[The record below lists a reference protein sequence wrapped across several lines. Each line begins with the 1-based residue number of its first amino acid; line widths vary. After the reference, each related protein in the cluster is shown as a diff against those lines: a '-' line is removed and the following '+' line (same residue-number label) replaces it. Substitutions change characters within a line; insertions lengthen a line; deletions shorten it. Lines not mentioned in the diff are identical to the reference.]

1 MMKVNSN
8 SDLLI
13 SPVITEKTTLL
24 QERGKYTFKV
34 SKEATKTQIKDAVTE
49 IFNVKVS
56 SVNILNKKGKPKT
69 FGRNKVITPGS
80 KRAIVTLVS
89 GETINITEGT

>member
-1 MMKVNSN
+1 MKINTN

-34 SKEATKTQIKDAVTE
+34 AKEATNAASNNFHGILRPAQVRGRCTCARKTCIIMYV
-49 IFNVKVS
+49 
-56 SVNILNKKGKPKT
+56 
-69 FGRNKVITPGS
+69 
-80 KRAIVTLVS
+80 
-89 GETINITEGT
+89 

>member
-1 MMKVNSN
+1 MKTNTN

-34 SKEATKTQIKDAVTE
+34 AKEATKDQVKKAVSE

-56 SVNILNKKGKPKT
+56 SVNIINRKGKPKT
-69 FGRNKVITPGS
+69 FGRNRIMTPDS
-80 KRAIVTLVS
+80 KRAIVTLAS

>member
-1 MMKVNSN
+1 MKINTN

-34 SKEATKTQIKDAVTE
+34 AKEATKDQVKKAVTE

-56 SVNILNKKGKPKT
+56 SVNIINRKGKPKT
-69 FGRNKVITPGS
+69 FGRNRVITPSS
-80 KRAIVTLVS
+80 KRAIVTLAS

>member
-1 MMKVNSN
+1 MKINTN

-34 SKEATKTQIKDAVTE
+34 AKEATKDQVKKAG
-49 IFNVKVS
+49 IFCQY
-56 SVNILNKKGKPKT
+56 NK
-69 FGRNKVITPGS
+69 
-80 KRAIVTLVS
+80 
-89 GETINITEGT
+89 

>member
-1 MMKVNSN
+1 MKVNSN

-34 SKEATKTQIKDAVTE
+34 LKEATKTQIKEAVTE

-56 SVNILNKKGKPKT
+56 SVNIVNKKGKPKT
-69 FGRNKVITPGS
+69 FGRNKVITPSS

>member
-1 MMKVNSN
+1 MKVNSN

-34 SKEATKTQIKDAVTE
+34 SKEATNTQIKDAVTE

>member
-1 MMKVNSN
+1 MKINTN

-34 SKEATKTQIKDAVTE
+34 AKEATKDQVKKAVTE

-56 SVNILNKKGKPKT
+56 SVNKINRKGKPKT
-69 FGRNKVITPGS
+69 FGRNRVITPSS